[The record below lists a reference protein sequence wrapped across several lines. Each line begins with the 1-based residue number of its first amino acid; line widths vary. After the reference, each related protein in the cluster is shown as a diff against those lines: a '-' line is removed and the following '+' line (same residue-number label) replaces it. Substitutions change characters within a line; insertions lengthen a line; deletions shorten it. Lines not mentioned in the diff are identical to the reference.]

1 VDKKNI
7 KMDSIEVKIVAAL
20 RHNARASLSALAGL
34 VGVTRATLRTR
45 LEKLEARG
53 DILGYTVVTKADIAG
68 LPVRAL
74 MMIGIEGRGT
84 ERIVARIIGIPEV
97 QAVHSTNGKWDLVL
111 EIGTEA
117 LVDLDRVL
125 AVIRR
130 FDGVQSSETS
140 ILLASRKVS
149 KVL

>member
-1 VDKKNI
+1 
-7 KMDSIEVKIVAAL
+7 MDSLDAKLIAAL
-20 RHNARASLSALAGL
+20 RHNARASLSTLAGL
-34 VGVTRATLRTR
+34 VGVTRATIRTR

-53 DILGYTVVTKADIAG
+53 DILGYTVVTKGDMAG

-84 ERIVARIIGIPEV
+84 ERIVARITGIPEV
-97 QAVHSTNGKWDLVL
+97 QAVHSTNGKWDLVV
-111 EIGTEA
+111 ETGTDTLNE
-117 LVDLDRVL
+117 LDRVL
-125 AVIRR
+125 ASIRR

-149 KVL
+149 KLVG

>member
-1 VDKKNI
+1 MDGVYC
-7 KMDSIEVKIVAAL
+7 KMDDIEAKLITAL
-20 RHNARASLSALAGL
+20 RHNARAPLSTLASL
-34 VGVTRATLRTR
+34 VGVTRGTVRTR

-53 DILGYTVVTKADIAG
+53 DILGYTVVTKGDIAG
-68 LPVRAL
+68 QPVRAL

-84 ERIVARIIGIPEV
+84 ERIVARISGIPEV
-97 QAVHSTNGKWDLVL
+97 QAVHSTNGKWDLVV

-117 LVDLDRVL
+117 LTELDRVL
-125 AVIRR
+125 ANIRR

-149 KVL
+149 KLV

>member
-1 VDKKNI
+1 MTKLD
-7 KMDSIEVKIVAAL
+7 DTEVKLIAAL
-20 RHNARASLSALAGL
+20 RHNARASLSTLASM
-34 VGVTRATLRTR
+34 VGVTRATLRSR

-53 DILGYTVVTKADIAG
+53 DIIGYSVVTKGDIAG

-84 ERIVARIIGIPEV
+84 ERIVARISGIPEA
-97 QAVHSTNGKWDLVL
+97 QAVHTTNGKWDLVVD
-111 EIGTEA
+111 IGTET
-117 LVDLDRVL
+117 LIELDRVL
-125 AVIRR
+125 AIIRR

-149 KVL
+149 NLAG